1 MDLLTKTRAC
11 LTDAWKYWSVKLAA
25 LPAVIIAFF
34 AASPDQMIAV
44 AGMVAGIM
52 PHGIAK
58 WVVVALV
65 GIASWA
71 IPTLVRML
79 PQPKLDTTDGE

>member
-1 MDLLTKTRAC
+1 M
-11 LTDAWKYWSVKLAA
+11 
-25 LPAVIIAFF
+25 AFF
-34 AASPDQMIAV
+34 AASPDQMISV
-44 AGMVAGIM
+44 AGMIAGLM
-52 PHGIAK
+52 PHGPAK

-79 PQPKLDTTDGE
+79 PQPKLETTDGE